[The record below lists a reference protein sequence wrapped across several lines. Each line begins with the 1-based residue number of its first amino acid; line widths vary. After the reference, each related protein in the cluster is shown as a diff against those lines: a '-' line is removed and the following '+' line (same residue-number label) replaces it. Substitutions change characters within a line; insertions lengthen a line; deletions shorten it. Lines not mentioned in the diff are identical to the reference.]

1 MTTRT
6 DDAQQRAAGAWPVRS
21 GPVPPLADG
30 FTTRPE
36 TGPGLTDALRPG
48 SAAVLVPARPAPDGP
63 LDWLGPCGKTQL
75 AVHYAETLWRAG
87 DLDLLVWVPATSRAA
102 VLSGFV
108 AAAAATGV
116 SRTATDADSMA
127 TGFAAWLGTT
137 DRRWLVVLDDLTGAA
152 DLTGLWPSGPAGR
165 LLVTTAAPDAVPD
178 GLGARVFPV
187 GPFSSREAMGYLMD
201 RLASDPDQRL
211 GAISLAD
218 ALGGAPLALAQA
230 SGAIATSALTCAGYR
245 DHLIERQEQLAAA
258 DGTAPPAAAV
268 TWAFAVEQAGRL
280 SPDGTAPALLA
291 LAALLD
297 GHAIPVTALATR
309 SVARYLAEST
319 GGDPAGAVPAD
330 LALARTAL
338 VVLERAGL
346 LATDPPGRWQAVRIS
361 PVVQAAVRDA
371 CPAHLRDQA
380 ARAAAD
386 ALLEAWPADDR
397 LTWPTAGLRACAA
410 SLQEAAGALLWD
422 GGCHPVLLRAGRSL
436 DAGRLTG
443 AAVDYWREL
452 VAVADTVLGPGH
464 PDTEAASEYL
474 ASACLAAGRA
484 AEAVPWF
491 QWVLTRRARSLG
503 PDQAGTIAARRSL
516 GRALA
521 AAGQFGDAVTVL
533 DEAAGDCER
542 VRGPGH
548 ADTLAAR
555 DDLAA
560 AHQAAGDLAEA
571 LALAERT
578 LADRERTQGPEH
590 PDTAAA
596 RQRLAAMRAALEAA
610 RPAGLRGSMRAM
622 LSRGSG
628 RARE

>member
-1 MTTRT
+1 VTTRT
-6 DDAQQRAAGAWPVRS
+6 DDAAAQAAVAWPVRS

-48 SAAVLVPARPAPDGP
+48 TAAVLVPARPAPDGP

-102 VLSGFV
+102 VLSAFV
-108 AAAAATGV
+108 AAAAAAGV

-137 DRRWLVVLDDLTGAA
+137 DRPWLVVLDDLAAAA
-152 DLTGLWPSGPAGR
+152 DLAGLWPAGPAGR
-165 LLVTTAAPDAVPD
+165 LLVTTAVPDAVPD
-178 GLGARVFPV
+178 GLGAQVYPV

-201 RLASDPDQRL
+201 RLASDPDQRM

-218 ALGGAPLALAQA
+218 AVGGAPLALAQA

-258 DGTAPPAAAV
+258 DGTTPPAAAV

-280 SPDGTAPALLA
+280 SPEGTAPALLA

-309 SVARYLAEST
+309 AVARYLAESA
-319 GGDPAGAVPAD
+319 GGRTAD
-330 LALARTAL
+330 LGLARTAL

-380 ARAAAD
+380 ALAAAD

-397 LTWPTAGLRACAA
+397 VAWPTPGLRACAA
-410 SLQEAAGALLWD
+410 RLQEAAGALLWD
-422 GGCHPVLLRAGRSL
+422 GACHPVLLRAGRSL
-436 DAGRLTG
+436 DAGRLAG

-452 VAVADTVLGPGH
+452 VAVADTMLGPGH
-464 PDTEAASEYL
+464 PDTQAASEYL

-521 AAGQFGDAVTVL
+521 AAGQFGDAITVL

-542 VRGPGH
+542 VRGPAH
-548 ADTLAAR
+548 ADTLDAR

-560 AHQAAGDLAEA
+560 AYQAAGNPAEA
-571 LALAERT
+571 VDLAERT
-578 LADRERTQGPEH
+578 LADREQAQGPEH
-590 PDTAAA
+590 PDTVAA
-596 RQRLAAMRAALEAA
+596 RHRLAAMRAALEAS
-610 RPAGLRGSMRAM
+610 RPAGLRGSVRAM
-622 LSRGSG
+622 LSRGSA

>member
-1 MTTRT
+1 MVTTRAS
-6 DDAQQRAAGAWPVRS
+6 DAPSRTAVAWPVRS

-36 TGPGLTDALRPG
+36 TSPGLADALRPG
-48 SAAVLVPARPAPDGP
+48 TAAMLVPARPGAGP
-63 LDWLGPCGKTQL
+63 LDWLEPCGKTQL

-87 DLDLLVWVPATSRAA
+87 DLDLLVWVPATSRPA
-102 VLSGFV
+102 VLAAYV

-116 SRTATDADSMA
+116 GRAATDADAMA
-127 TGFAAWLGTT
+127 ADFTAWLGSTGQ
-137 DRRWLVVLDDLTGAA
+137 RWLVVLDDLDAAA

-165 LLVTTAAPDAVPD
+165 VLVTTAGPAVVPD
-178 GLGARVFPV
+178 GVSGQVYPV
-187 GPFSSREAMGYLMD
+187 GPFSSREALGYLSD

-218 ALGGAPLALAQA
+218 TLGGAPLALAQA
-230 SGAIATSALTCAGYR
+230 SGAIATSALTCARYR
-245 DHLIERQEQLAAA
+245 DHLVERQQQLTRA
-258 DGTAPPAAAV
+258 DGTVPPAAAV

-291 LAALLD
+291 LTALLD

-309 SVARYLAEST
+309 AVARYLAET
-319 GGDPAGAVPAD
+319 ADGVPPD
-330 LALARTAL
+330 LALARNAL

-346 LATDPPGRWQAVRIS
+346 LATDPPGRWQAVRVS

-371 CPAHLRDQA
+371 MPAYLRDRA
-380 ARAAAD
+380 AAAAAD

-397 LTWPTAGLRACAA
+397 LSWPTAGLRACAA
-410 SLQEAAGALLWD
+410 ALQEVAGALLWTD
-422 GGCHPVLLRAGRSL
+422 RCHPLLLRAGRSL

-443 AAVDYWREL
+443 AAVDYWRDL

-464 PDTEAASEYL
+464 PDTQAASEYL

-484 AEAVPWF
+484 EEAVPWF

-521 AAGQFGDAVTVL
+521 AAGQVGDAITVL
-533 DEAAGDCER
+533 DEALGDCER

-548 ADTLAAR
+548 PETLAAR

-560 AHQAAGDLAEA
+560 AHQAAGNLDDAMDV
-571 LALAERT
+571 AERT
-578 LADRERTQGPEH
+578 LADREQVQGPDH
-590 PDTAAA
+590 PDTVAA
-596 RQRLAAMRAALEAA
+596 RQRLAAIRAALEAT
-610 RPAGLRGSMRAM
+610 RPAGLRGSVRAM